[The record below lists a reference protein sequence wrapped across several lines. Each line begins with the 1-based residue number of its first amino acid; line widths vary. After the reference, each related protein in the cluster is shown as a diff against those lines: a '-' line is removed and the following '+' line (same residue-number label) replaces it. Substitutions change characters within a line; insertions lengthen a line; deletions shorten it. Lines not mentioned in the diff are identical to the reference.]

1 MSRLPR
7 TCCSERSSNGTCR
20 SAPRTSSVIYAVSNK
35 RSRLA
40 SRRNEGPPA
49 ALQGRLTGDIRCQTD
64 CASPRARCPQAS
76 PPIASTARPPIS
88 PTVDGR
94 TARIRTVGPALRVLV
109 TGGAGFFGSHVVDAL
124 LARGDQVLVVDDLS
138 TGDRANLDGRAELRV
153 ADVSDRRALER
164 ALAGER
170 IGGGVHC
177 AGKTKV
183 VESMEKEELYRDVI
197 VRGTEN
203 VVGLARPT
211 GASLFVNTSTR
222 RARHGAT
229 PVCAEEN
236 TPVDPPSNYGRFKA
250 QAEQIVA
257 GSRMPA
263 GSRVLS

>member
-40 SRRNEGPPA
+40 SRRNQGPPA
-49 ALQGRLTGDIRCQTD
+49 AL
-64 CASPRARCPQAS
+64 
-76 PPIASTARPPIS
+76 
-88 PTVDGR
+88 
-94 TARIRTVGPALRVLV
+94 
-109 TGGAGFFGSHVVDAL
+109 AG
-124 LARGDQVLVVDDLS
+124 Q
-138 TGDRANLDGRAELRV
+138 
-153 ADVSDRRALER
+153 
-164 ALAGER
+164 R
-170 IGGGVHC
+170 IGGVVHC
-177 AGKTKV
+177 AAKTKV

-203 VVGLARPT
+203 VVGLARQT
-211 GASLFVNTSTR
+211 GASIFVNISTG
-222 RARHGAT
+222 GAIYGET

-263 GSRVLS
+263 GAPRPADLYP

>member
-40 SRRNEGPPA
+40 SRRTKDLPRRS
-49 ALQGRLTGDIRCQTD
+49 QGKLTGDIRCQND

-94 TARIRTVGPALRVLV
+94 TARIRTVGSALRVLV

-153 ADVSDRRALER
+153 ADVSDRGALER
-164 ALAGER
+164 ALAGQR
-170 IGGGVHC
+170 IGGGVPC
-177 AGKTKV
+177 AAKTKGGG
-183 VESMEKEELYRDVI
+183 SMGKEGPFRAVI
-197 VRGTEN
+197 GGRAANDRGP
-203 VVGLARPT
+203 ARPT
-211 GASLFVNTSTR
+211 GAAVLWEISTPR
-222 RARHGAT
+222 RGYR
-229 PVCAEEN
+229 
-236 TPVDPPSNYGRFKA
+236 R
-250 QAEQIVA
+250 
-257 GSRMPA
+257 
-263 GSRVLS
+263 